1 MQQTKD
7 RGQRGHGGYGMGKRI
22 SSLQFRLNFIIFIT
36 VFVMAAFLVINNLYA
51 TSVVRDNAYEANGSM
66 LKLHM
71 SQMDDSLKMVENYW
85 VGLENGGDIPILN
98 IASGIKYY
106 TASVRLKTDMAN
118 VVQTYGYM
126 DDLFVYVRRT
136 GDFFDES
143 KYDMLSA
150 ERSAIAQMIRSSFG
164 EDGACTLELSKWQ
177 WIRSGSGEYYLVR
190 MLKYGDV
197 YLGGCINQDRLLKKL
212 REAGL
217 ENGDYLTFCGSS
229 GEIGDVLPDMEE
241 EPVHTEEPQR
251 YSRPVAGSD
260 HLVITCPSECGDY
273 SILMLLREQSILEGL
288 GTMQK
293 IIFVLVGLLV
303 VYLFVFVTAIRRWI
317 LWPIRRLYD
326 AMNRLKGGDLEVRLR
341 KKESC
346 REFILVNETFDEM
359 IESIETLK
367 IHVYEENAQRQRA
380 QLQYLKL
387 QVNPHFYINC
397 MNVINNLSI
406 MGRNDLVQ
414 EMTTYLGNHLRY
426 TLEGSTLDHLYKEVA
441 YVKNYAR
448 IQELRFADSF
458 YAHIEVEPSVGEV
471 LVPPLILQTFVENTV
486 KYQVV
491 PGEHTDIYIV
501 AARCEPPREGWIR
514 IEIWDTG
521 DGFPDQVLACLA
533 QEKQVIDERGEHYGI
548 NNVAMRLRLIYGGQE
563 HIEFRNHWETGGAY
577 IMMEIPDVGKT
588 EEGPE
593 AGERRKE
600 AVQ

>member
-1 MQQTKD
+1 M
-7 RGQRGHGGYGMGKRI
+7 RKRI

-36 VFVMAAFLVINNLYA
+36 VSVMAAFLVLNNLYA
-51 TSVVRDNAYEANGSM
+51 TSVVRGNAYEANESM
-66 LKLHM
+66 LKMQM
-71 SQMDDSLKMVENYW
+71 SQMDEALKMVENYW

-98 IASGIKYY
+98 ISSGIKYY
-106 TASVRLKTDMAN
+106 TASVRLKADMAN
-118 VVQTYGYM
+118 VVQTYGYI

-143 KYDMLSA
+143 KYDIPGA
-150 ERSAIAQMIRSSFG
+150 ERSAIAQMIRGTFG
-164 EDGACTLELSKWQ
+164 EDGGCTLELSKWQ
-177 WIRSGSGEYYLVR
+177 WISSGNGEYYLVR

-197 YLGGCINQDRLLKKL
+197 YLGGCVNQGRLLKKL
-212 REAGL
+212 KEDGL
-217 ENGDYLTFCGSS
+217 EKGDYLTFCGNG

-251 YSRPVAGSD
+251 YSRRVAGSG
-260 HLVITCPSECGDY
+260 HLVITYPSGCGDY

-293 IIFVLVGLLV
+293 IILVLVVLLV

-326 AMNRLKGGDLEVRLR
+326 AMNRLKGGDFEVRLR
-341 KKESC
+341 RKESC

-359 IESIETLK
+359 IESIEALK

-406 MGRNDLVQ
+406 MGRGDLVQ

-426 TLEGSTLDHLYKEVA
+426 TLEGNTLDHLSKEVA
-441 YVKNYAR
+441 YVKNYVR

-458 YAHIEVEPSVGEV
+458 CAHIEVEPSVGEV

-491 PGEHTDIYIV
+491 PGEHTDIFIV
-501 AARCEPPREGWIR
+501 AARCEPPREQWIR

-521 DGFPDQVLACLA
+521 DGFSGQVLSCLN

-548 NNVAMRLRLIYGGQE
+548 NNVVMRLHLIYGGQE
-563 HIEFRNHWETGGAY
+563 HMEFQNHWETGGAY
-577 IMMEIPDVGKT
+577 IMMEIPDMGMA
-588 EEGPE
+588 E
-593 AGERRKE
+593 AGKQEGVEIREE

>member
-1 MQQTKD
+1 
-7 RGQRGHGGYGMGKRI
+7 MGKRI

-251 YSRPVAGSD
+251 YSRPVAGSG

-501 AARCEPPREGWIR
+501 AARCEPPRERWIR

-521 DGFPDQVLACLA
+521 DGFSDQVLDCLA